1 MTPIRIVVMG
11 VSGCGKSTV
20 GLALAQ
26 RRGVPFLEGDGLHP
40 PSNIAAMAAG
50 IALDDAMRQPWL
62 QSIADRI
69 HDESNGVVASCSAL
83 RRTYRDVLR
92 QKGPVFFVYLAIDIG
107 QTLSRMQARPAHFM
121 NPALAAS
128 QHASLEPLL
137 EDEWGV
143 TVKATRSVR
152 LIIDHVCGVLDKP

>member
-1 MTPIRIVVMG
+1 MG

-92 QKGPVFFVYLAIDIG
+92 QKGPVVFRVSGNRYR
-107 QTLSRMQARPAHFM
+107 T
-121 NPALAAS
+121 NPIPHAGKTGAL
-128 QHASLEPLL
+128 HEP
-137 EDEWGV
+137 
-143 TVKATRSVR
+143 SP
-152 LIIDHVCGVLDKP
+152 CGKPTCQP